1 MEEVA
6 EKLDGINRT
15 LKQMLAVMR
24 KPEHVATRVLKAI
37 VLIAGALAILNSA
50 DIIRTWIAGG

>member
-6 EKLDGINRT
+6 EKLDGINQT

-24 KPEHVATRVLKAI
+24 KPEHTVTRVLKAFI
-37 VLIAGALAILNSA
+37 LIAGALAILNSA

>member
-1 MEEVA
+1 M
-6 EKLDGINRT
+6 DGINQT

-24 KPEHVATRVLKAI
+24 KPEHTVTRVLKAFI
-37 VLIAGALAILNSA
+37 LIAGALAILNSA